1 MFKIGYRTIKTAI
14 GAPVAIFI
22 AQLLQLDYAISAA
35 VITMLCIQTTRRAS
49 YLKAWS
55 RFYSFMIGV
64 TIGGLVFEFIGY
76 SPLTFSLT
84 LLLFIPIAVKVK
96 ATEGIITS
104 TVIILHIYNAGA
116 LTVGLVINEVIL
128 LSIGITIGI
137 VLNLYMPSLTDDIVA
152 IRKEIEKTFHV
163 YYMRLHG
170 SLKREIIHGPV
181 KNWLKQLSY
190 LRKRRT

>member
-1 MFKIGYRTIKTAI
+1 
-14 GAPVAIFI
+14 
-22 AQLLQLDYAISAA
+22 
-35 VITMLCIQTTRRAS
+35 
-49 YLKAWS
+49 
-55 RFYSFMIGV
+55 MIGV

-152 IRKEIEKTFHV
+152 IRKGNEKNFSQYIT
-163 YYMRLHG
+163 
-170 SLKREIIHGPV
+170 
-181 KNWLKQLSY
+181 
-190 LRKRRT
+190 